1 MTTKRE
7 ELEQEIAVLEYLV
20 DGTRPCPHPDAAHLR
35 TWTKR
40 LGGLSRDNVPSM
52 ATRQRALAEARAE
65 LAALESAQPK
75 TATVEER
82 FPVGSRWRSAEEGSD
97 GKPWEIVG
105 HDHDGL
111 RWRYVGD
118 ADSGTPVTWDTWA
131 EWEKDFTRLDDHPAP
146 PPVAEPAP
154 VPMVGDIVRNE
165 QGDELVVTR
174 VTGTGS
180 EWPIGLQRVRDG
192 APMIGAKD
200 AEQLYRTCTFV
211 RRAQPQ
217 PAAPAKP
224 APMCEAPGWVGRAH
238 AVDAT
243 EYGTCRVCGA
253 SAGDRRAA
261 RRRVFDADVYTEKGP
276 CGWKRG
282 NERVWRAAVSGIGE
296 AFAPTREDAI
306 EALWTRLEAER

>member
-1 MTTKRE
+1 MGAPMK
-7 ELEQEIAVLEYLV
+7 
-20 DGTRPCPHPDAAHLR
+20 
-35 TWTKR
+35 
-40 LGGLSRDNVPSM
+40 S
-52 ATRQRALAEARAE
+52 EAI
-65 LAALESAQPK
+65 ESEQPK
-75 TATVEER
+75 TIEDR
-82 FPVGSRWRSAEEGSD
+82 FPVGSRWRTRGTHGLGRGIECVLRKRGINMAWFHTLD
-97 GKPWEIVG
+97 GQLLCAPMYINI
-105 HDHDGL
+105 
-111 RWRYVGD
+111 
-118 ADSGTPVTWDTWA
+118 
-131 EWEKDFTRLDDHPAP
+131 DFVLERLDDHPAP
-146 PPVAEPAP
+146 PTVAE
-154 VPMVGDIVRNE
+154 
-165 QGDELVVTR
+165 
-174 VTGTGS
+174 
-180 EWPIGLQRVRDG
+180 
-192 APMIGAKD
+192 
-200 AEQLYRTCTFV
+200 
-211 RRAQPQ
+211 